1 MHSNEASTFNDSSW
15 SVERAYVNDPD
26 YVDDAQSFTAAAL
39 ANVLSAHPDR
49 GRIVD
54 NAKRV
59 VTELFANANHT
70 KAPLIRLNLC
80 VDHEVLRI
88 DVEDHR
94 RGLPTCTPV
103 EFESPATSSVSVV
116 DELAARWDCAATP
129 EGMHVWA
136 EIALA

>member
-1 MHSNEASTFNDSSW
+1 MDGNETPIFNDASW

-26 YVDDAQSFTAAAL
+26 YVGDAQSFTASAL

-49 GRIVD
+49 GQIVD
-54 NAKRV
+54 KAKRV

-103 EFESPATSSVSVV
+103 EFESPPTAAVSVV
-116 DELAARWDCAATP
+116 DELAARWDCAPTP

>member
-1 MHSNEASTFNDSSW
+1 VDDDRALEHDDDSW

-26 YVDDAQSFTAAAL
+26 YVGDAQSFTSAAL
-39 ANVLSAHPDR
+39 SSVLSAHPDR
-49 GRIVD
+49 TMIVD
-54 NAKRV
+54 KARRV
-59 VTELFANANHT
+59 VTELFENATHT

-80 VDHEVLRI
+80 VEHEVLRI

-94 RGLPTCTPV
+94 RGMPTCTPV
-103 EFESPATSSVSVV
+103 RFESPASETVSVTG
-116 DELAARWDCAATP
+116 ELASRWDSEPTA